1 MGTMD
6 RWFEVVNAALF
17 HNVSTPV
24 IVLAVFCVAVIAATV
39 AFAVHEIRNDLS

>member
-1 MGTMD
+1 MNH
-6 RWFEVVNAALF
+6 WFEVINTALF

-39 AFAVHEIRNDLS
+39 AFAVHEIRHDPS